1 MSVDEIGTDLAELQG
16 YHWWVLVVG
25 IVLLVA
31 AAAWVAFVLWST
43 SARRERRLGETPTT
57 MEDAERAR
65 FLGEVEQHY
74 AAYEAG
80 DLDLRALHLKLART
94 MCSFVSAR
102 VGRDVSSWTVRDISG
117 HDPTARAGGLLR
129 VWEEPSFAHRS
140 DAEARAARDGAVEVI
155 SRW

>member
-1 MSVDEIGTDLAELQG
+1 MSVDEIGTDLAGLQG
-16 YHWWVLVVG
+16 YHWWVLTLG
-25 IVLLVA
+25 LVLVLA
-31 AAAWVAFVLWST
+31 AAAWIAFVLWST
-43 SARRERRLGETPTT
+43 SARRERRDDARPST
-57 MEDAERAR
+57 MDDSARGR
-65 FLGEVEQHY
+65 FLTEVEQHY

-94 MCSFVSAR
+94 MRSFVSER
-102 VGRDVSSWTVRDISG
+102 IGRDVSSWTVRDISG
-117 HDPTARAGGLLR
+117 HDPTARAGSLLR